1 MSVIAYQGF
10 VQIIKRYRG
19 KYRGSNIYHNQGS
32 THLFK
37 LLTKFLND
45 GAANRDIQPAYLDVG
60 YEEAENENKKWTSCL
75 YSKINITSRTETIIT
90 DTTTPAVICV
100 WDISANQV
108 AKSTDTKHQI
118 KLRVYNGA
126 DNDASSYLMEVGLTE
141 SNGNPI
147 NRYAINPGESHEIS
161 WTMSFTNV
169 GTQGK

>member
-45 GAANRDIQPAYLDVG
+45 GAENKNIQPAYLDVG
-60 YEEAENENKKWTSCL
+60 YEEVENENKKWTSCL
-75 YSKINITSRTETIIT
+75 YSKINITSRTETTIT
-90 DTTTPAVICV
+90 DTATPAVICV

-108 AKSTDTKHQI
+108 ANSTDTKHQI
-118 KLRVYNGA
+118 KLRVYNGT
-126 DNDASSYLMEVGLTE
+126 DNDADSYLMEVGLTD
-141 SNGNPI
+141 SSGNPI
-147 NRYAINPGESHEIS
+147 TSYIINWGESHEIS

-169 GTQGK
+169 ETQGE

>member
-45 GAANRDIQPAYLDVG
+45 GAASEDIQPAYLDVG
-60 YEEAENENKKWTSCL
+60 YEEAENWTSCL
-75 YSKINITSRTETIIT
+75 YSKINITSRTETVT
-90 DTTTPAVICV
+90 ADTATPAVICV

-108 AKSTDTKHQI
+108 ANSNDTKHQI
-118 KLRVYNGA
+118 KLRVYNKA
-126 DNDASSYLMEVGLTE
+126 DDSVGNYLMEVGLTK
-141 SNGNPI
+141 SSGNPI
-147 NRYAINPGESHEIS
+147 TSYRISQGESHEIS

-169 GTQGK
+169 ETQGK

>member
-45 GAANRDIQPAYLDVG
+45 GAANKDIQPAYLDVG
-60 YEEAENENKKWTSCL
+60 YEEAENWTSCL
-75 YSKINITSRTETIIT
+75 YSRINITSRTETTTT

-100 WDISANQV
+100 WNISANQV

-118 KLRVYNGA
+118 KLRVYNSA

-147 NRYAINPGESHEIS
+147 NRYIISQGESHEIS
-161 WTMSFTNV
+161 WTMSFVNV
-169 GTQGK
+169 ESQNN